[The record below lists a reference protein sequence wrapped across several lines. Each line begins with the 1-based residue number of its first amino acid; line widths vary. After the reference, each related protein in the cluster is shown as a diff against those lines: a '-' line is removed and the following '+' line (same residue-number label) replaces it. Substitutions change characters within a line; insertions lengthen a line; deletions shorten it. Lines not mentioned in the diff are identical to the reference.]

1 MSEVNL
7 PIWSLCPFRS
17 PVQPREAG
25 VARVQD
31 HAGITPPQALGPC
44 LYAGCGL
51 YKITKM
57 QDGKV
62 VDGMCG
68 IRFLGEVMNS
78 IAGSL
83 EQLTKLETMKTIGGD
98 GNPVPGVPFF
108 KG

>member
-17 PVQPREAG
+17 PVSTGGQQIVNTAEGLTTRP
-25 VARVQD
+25 V
-31 HAGITPPQALGPC
+31 QALGPC

>member
-17 PVQPREAG
+17 PVMPNDRPMTSEIGQLPF
-25 VARVQD
+25 
-31 HAGITPPQALGPC
+31 QALGPC

-51 YKITKM
+51 WKITKVV
-57 QDGKV
+57 DGKP

-83 EQLTKLETMKTIGGD
+83 EQLTKLETMKIVGEGQSS
-98 GNPVPGVPFF
+98 VF

>member
-1 MSEVNL
+1 MSEVSL

-17 PVQPREAG
+17 PVSPTEAQFDG
-25 VARVQD
+25 GPSSRPA
-31 HAGITPPQALGPC
+31 QALGPC

-51 YKITKM
+51 YKVMKVV
-57 QDGKV
+57 DGKV
-62 VDGMCG
+62 VDGMCS

-83 EQLTKLETMKTIGGD
+83 DQLTKLETMKTIGGD

>member
-1 MSEVNL
+1 MSDINL

-17 PVQPREAG
+17 PVSTGGQQIVNTAEGLTTQP
-25 VARVQD
+25 V
-31 HAGITPPQALGPC
+31 QALGPC
-44 LYAGCGL
+44 LYGGCGL
-51 YKITKM
+51 YKITKI

-83 EQLTKLETMKTIGGD
+83 EQLTKLETMKVMGD
-98 GNPVPGVPFF
+98 GQPSIF

>member
-1 MSEVNL
+1 MSDVNL

-17 PVQPREAG
+17 PVAPVSEPIVKFPGNTLGEA
-25 VARVQD
+25 
-31 HAGITPPQALGPC
+31 TWSPPQALGPC

-51 YKITKM
+51 YKVTKIV
-57 QDGKV
+57 DGKV

-83 EQLTKLETMKTIGGD
+83 EQLTKLETMKTMGD
-98 GNPVPGVPFF
+98 GQPSIF

>member
-1 MSEVNL
+1 MSEVSL

-17 PVQPREAG
+17 PVAPTEAQFDG
-25 VARVQD
+25 RPSSRPA
-31 HAGITPPQALGPC
+31 QALGPC

-51 YKITKM
+51 WKITKIE
-57 QDGKV
+57 DGRP
-62 VDGMCG
+62 VDGMCS

-83 EQLTKLETMKTIGGD
+83 EQLTKLETMKTMGEGQPSI
-98 GNPVPGVPFF
+98 F

>member
-1 MSEVNL
+1 MREVNL
-7 PIWSLCPFRS
+7 PVWSLCPFRT
-17 PVQPREAG
+17 PVESSET
-25 VARVQD
+25 D
-31 HAGITPPQALGPC
+31 LPPKQTLGPC

-51 YKITKM
+51 YKVVKVV
-57 QDGKV
+57 DGKV
-62 VDGMCG
+62 VDGMCS

-98 GNPVPGVPFF
+98 GNPIPGVPFF

>member
-68 IRFLGEVMNS
+68 IRFLGEGMNS

-83 EQLTKLETMKTIGGD
+83 EQLPKLETMKPI
-98 GNPVPGVPFF
+98 GNPDTRAP
-108 KG
+108 

>member
-1 MSEVNL
+1 MSEVTR

-17 PVQPREAG
+17 PVELETMIDSR
-25 VARVQD
+25 
-31 HAGITPPQALGPC
+31 PPAQALGPC

-51 YKITKM
+51 WKITKVV
-57 QDGKV
+57 DGKP

-78 IAGSL
+78 VAGSL
-83 EQLTKLETMKTIGGD
+83 EQLVKL
-98 GNPVPGVPFF
+98 GVKQAEMPTF